1 MTSLARWPVAL
12 LQAAGAGVQ
21 VVLLAALSAGFGLG
35 PVGWLAGT
43 VYTLGL
49 WALLTAAVRRAR
61 ATTLGPADLV
71 TLARALLV
79 GVVTALVT
87 DGLWNGDTPVA
98 PLVVIATVALILDAV
113 DGQVARRSGTASA
126 LGARF
131 DMEVDA
137 FLLLVLSVHV
147 AVLLGPWVLAIG
159 AMRYAFVAASWMVP
173 WMRSALPARYSA
185 RAVAALQGIVLVVT
199 SSEVLPHPLAIT
211 LVATALAL
219 LVWSFCRDVTLLWR
233 NARLPLRSGAARIVR
248 PPRSNDQP
256 SPGLAQKDLR
266 LSFLTRSR
274 RLPNQEP
281 TTAKDDLMTDDRPER
296 MPDDAA
302 GDDVGG
308 VRDTAGSLTPDGV
321 TGGDDPQGERPVAAW
336 VRTAL
341 AGLLVLFALIAP
353 NEISRLTPG
362 AFVRIPVEGV
372 LGVALLLV
380 LPARARRVV
389 ATLAGVALG
398 LLTIVKILDMG
409 FFAVLAR
416 PFDPVLD
423 WNLLAGAVE
432 FLTASIGRV
441 GAIGSVVVT
450 AVLAM
455 AVLILMTLST
465 RRLARLVVRHRTTA
479 TRAVTVLA
487 AAWVTCA
494 VLGAQIVADVP
505 VAAGSAAPLLYDRA
519 LQVRVGL
526 QDQQTFAAEAPVD
539 AYRDTPG
546 EELLTALRGRDVV
559 VAFVESYGR
568 DAVEDPEFASQVGA
582 VLDGGHRRLSAAGF
596 ASRSAFLTSPVAGG
610 GSWLAHATFLSGMWI
625 DNQQRYRTLVSSDR
639 LTLTSA
645 FRRASWRTV
654 AVMPG
659 TTGDWPEAAFYG
671 YDQVYDFRNLGYRGP
686 NLGWATVPDQYTLS
700 AFERLEHGRPDRAP
714 LMAEIPLV
722 SSHAPWALI
731 PQLIDWG
738 DVGDG
743 SVFDAL
749 ATEVDP
755 PDAIWTKGPTHV
767 RTEYRRSVEYSLNSL
782 ISYVETYGDDDLVL
796 VFLGDHQPAPIITGD
811 GASRDVPI
819 TIVAR
824 DRAVLD
830 RISGWDWQDGLKP
843 GPQAPVW
850 RMDAFRDR
858 FLTAFGP

>member
-1 MTSLARWPVAL
+1 MTSLARRPVGL
-12 LQAAGAGVQ
+12 LQAAGAGAQ

-43 VYTLGL
+43 AYTLGL
-49 WALLTAAVRRAR
+49 LALLTAAVRRAR

-98 PLVVIATVALILDAV
+98 PLVVVATVALVLDAV

-137 FLLLVLSVHV
+137 FLVLVLSVHV
-147 AVLLGPWVLAIG
+147 AVLVGPWVMAIG
-159 AMRYAFVAASWMVP
+159 AMRYAFVAASWIAP
-173 WMRSALPARYSA
+173 WMRPALPARYSA
-185 RAVAALQGIVLVVT
+185 KAVAALQGIVLVVAA
-199 SSEVLPHPLAIT
+199 SEVLPHPLAVT
-211 LVATALAL
+211 LVSTALAL
-219 LVWSFCRDVTLLWR
+219 LVWSFGRDVTLLWR
-233 NARLPLRSGAARIVR
+233 NAHLPLRSGQLESSDRFAAMT
-248 PPRSNDQP
+248 
-256 SPGLAQKDLR
+256 SPHRASHRWIFGF
-266 LSFLTRSR
+266 SFFS
-274 RLPNQEP
+274 
-281 TTAKDDLMTDDRPER
+281 
-296 MPDDAA
+296 
-302 GDDVGG
+302 
-308 VRDTAGSLTPDGV
+308 GV
-321 TGGDDPQGERPVAAW
+321 TGGDDPRGERPVAAW
-336 VRTAL
+336 VTTAL

-372 LGVALLLV
+372 LGVVLLLV

-416 PFDPVLD
+416 PFDLVLD
-423 WNLLAGAVE
+423 WSLLDSAME

-441 GAIGSVVVT
+441 GAIGSVVVA

-465 RRLARLVVRHRTTA
+465 RRLARLVVRRRTTA
-479 TRAVTVLA
+479 TRTVTVLA
-487 AAWVTCA
+487 VAWMICA
-494 VLGAQIVADVP
+494 VLGAQIVPDVP

-526 QDQQTFAAEAPVD
+526 QDQQTFAAEGVVD

-546 EELLTALRGRDVV
+546 KELLTALRGRDVV

-596 ASRSAFLTSPVAGG
+596 TSRSAFLTSPVAGG

-625 DNQQRYRTLVSSDR
+625 DNEQRYRTLVSSDR
-639 LTLTSA
+639 LTITSA

-700 AFERLEHGRPDRAP
+700 AFERLERGRPDRAP

-738 DVGDG
+738 HVGDG
-743 SVFDAL
+743 SVFDAI

-755 PDAIWTKGPTHV
+755 PDTIWTKGPAHV

-796 VFLGDHQPAPIITGD
+796 IFLGDHQPAPIITGD

-830 RISGWDWQDGLKP
+830 RISGWGWQDGLKP

>member
-1 MTSLARWPVAL
+1 
-12 LQAAGAGVQ
+12 
-21 VVLLAALSAGFGLG
+21 
-35 PVGWLAGT
+35 
-43 VYTLGL
+43 
-49 WALLTAAVRRAR
+49 
-61 ATTLGPADLV
+61 
-71 TLARALLV
+71 
-79 GVVTALVT
+79 
-87 DGLWNGDTPVA
+87 
-98 PLVVIATVALILDAV
+98 
-113 DGQVARRSGTASA
+113 
-126 LGARF
+126 
-131 DMEVDA
+131 
-137 FLLLVLSVHV
+137 
-147 AVLLGPWVLAIG
+147 
-159 AMRYAFVAASWMVP
+159 
-173 WMRSALPARYSA
+173 
-185 RAVAALQGIVLVVT
+185 VVT
-199 SSEVLPHPLAIT
+199 SSEVLPQPLAIT
-211 LVATALAL
+211 LVSTALAL
-219 LVWSFCRDVTLLWR
+219 LVWSFGRDVTLLWR
-233 NARLPLRSGAARIVR
+233 
-248 PPRSNDQP
+248 
-256 SPGLAQKDLR
+256 
-266 LSFLTRSR
+266 
-274 RLPNQEP
+274 
-281 TTAKDDLMTDDRPER
+281 ER

-441 GAIGSVVVT
+441 GAIGSVIVT

-610 GSWLAHATFLSGMWI
+610 GSWLAHATFLSGMWV